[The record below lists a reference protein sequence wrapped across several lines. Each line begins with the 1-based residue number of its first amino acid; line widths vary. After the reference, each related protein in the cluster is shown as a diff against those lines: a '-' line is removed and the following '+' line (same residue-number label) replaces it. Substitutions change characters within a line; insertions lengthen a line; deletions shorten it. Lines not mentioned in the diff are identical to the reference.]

1 MTKII
6 EILFINDHVYF
17 PYNMF
22 FLRCLHIIRTILS
35 GWTKSGGEKCGW
47 TKIRTM
53 KKSGHWQNLG
63 GKNTNKIKNLNNTK
77 ITKFQAEC
85 AGKLISGCFTRTFVN
100 VSKSGEREK
109 NKSGKP
115 KSKSGKNSSIV
126 RILAL
131 YWFFFSLS
139 RFQSIRILSTWFC
152 PSWFCHSGLCRRAT
166 FCSIFWFCFLLIF

>member
-1 MTKII
+1 M
-6 EILFINDHVYF
+6 FIF
-17 PYNMF
+17 LTICF

-131 YWFFFSLS
+131 YWFFFHCPDFSL
-139 RFQSIRILSTWFC
+139 FVFFPLDFVHPDFVTPDCVVELLFVLFFDFVFC
-152 PSWFCHSGLCRRAT
+152 
-166 FCSIFWFCFLLIF
+166 